1 MMWRVGI
8 ALLLLLLP
16 SLSSAADS
24 EPYGVFYNATRYE
37 IVVEFYRTH
46 GAIYAKMFVG
56 PHGCNEVQLMQGT
69 AIVTALRGTG
79 PVWKRPLGKRL
90 ALVQLV
96 LPQFNSESSFSWTHP
111 SHRSAD
117 YRISAGKI
125 ELLSPGEGKT
135 LCP

>member
-1 MMWRVGI
+1 MWRAGI
-8 ALLLLLLP
+8 ALHLLLLP

-24 EPYGVFYNATRYE
+24 EPYGLFYNATRYE

-56 PHGCNEVQLMQGT
+56 PQSCNEIQLMQGT

-79 PVWKRPLGKRL
+79 PVWKRALRKGL
-90 ALVQLV
+90 ARVQLV
-96 LPQFNSESSFSWTHP
+96 LPQSENESLFSWTHP

-125 ELLSPGEGKT
+125 ELLSPAEGKR